1 MAIRHFIQPAIMPFL
16 LLGSMPVIAALDSS
30 CAPGGNFD
38 LSKWK
43 LQMPTGSEGSPDTIS
58 SSELQGCSGYKDSE
72 YFYTNGDDGSLVMKV
87 PGGPDTSDCVTTP
100 NSKHCRT
107 ELREDD
113 PSSWSP
119 LSSYNRL
126 FADLV
131 VTENDG
137 SVCIGQIHIDDS
149 ISSKPVA
156 ELYYSSSGALAMGV
170 QTCRTC
176 SQQRADIGNVAKG
189 ERFTYEI
196 RYENGE
202 LSVSIN
208 GDAFKTLDTFE
219 LDSPDSYFK
228 AGNYNQGDG
237 PTEVHFF
244 TIRVS
249 HTEGDEV
256 GSSSTVES
264 QPSSTKE
271 VQLSSTEATEPTSTE
286 VTQPSSTE
294 ATNPVST
301 EVIQPS
307 STLVTLPSSTYTP
320 QATPTTPTQSTPTD
334 PESTDS
340 PTCAGAPSI
349 ASDSTVNL
357 RLFTE
362 SNCCSAIQTM
372 KIGSLNN
379 CHNSSNP
386 FQSFYEAVGSSMFG
400 RNIRVYT
407 YTGKDCS
414 GTESSFK
421 LTNQVQCWSSGA
433 TWNSFKIA
441 RR

>member
-1 MAIRHFIQPAIMPFL
+1 MSPLFL
-16 LLGSMPVIAALDSS
+16 RSISCVAALDSS

-38 LSKWK
+38 LSKWR
-43 LQMPTGSEGSPDTIS
+43 LQMPTGSQRSPDTIS
-58 SSELQGCSGYKDSE
+58 SSELQGCSGFKDSE
-72 YFYTNGDDGSLVMKV
+72 YFYTNEADGALVMKV

-107 ELREDD
+107 EFREDD
-113 PSSWSP
+113 PDSWSP
-119 LSSYNRL
+119 LGSYNRL

-156 ELYYSSSGALAMGV
+156 ELYYSSSGALTMGV

-176 SQQRADIGNVAKG
+176 SQERFDISNVPKG

-196 RYENGE
+196 RYESNE

-208 GDAFKTLDTFE
+208 GGTFKTLDTFE
-219 LDSPDSYFK
+219 LDAPDSYFK

-244 TIRVS
+244 EIRVS
-249 HTEGDEV
+249 HTESDED
-256 GSSSTVES
+256 GSSSIVATQPTSTKDVQFSSTEVSES
-264 QPSSTKE
+264 TSTELAQPSSTF
-271 VQLSSTEATEPTSTE
+271 
-286 VTQPSSTE
+286 
-294 ATNPVST
+294 
-301 EVIQPS
+301 
-307 STLVTLPSSTYTP
+307 VTLPSGTEIP
-320 QATPTTPTQSTPTD
+320 HATQSTSTNPAGPEYTD
-334 PESTDS
+334 N
-340 PTCAGAPSI
+340 PTCASIPSI
-349 ASDSTVNL
+349 SSDYTVNL
-357 RLFTE
+357 RLFTD
-362 SNCCSAIQTM
+362 SNCCSAVQTT
-372 KIGSLNN
+372 KIGNLNT
-379 CHNSSNP
+379 CHNASSP
-386 FQSFYEAVGSSMFG
+386 FQGFYEAVGSGMFG
-400 RNIRVYT
+400 RNIRVYA

-421 LTNQVQCWSSGA
+421 LTNEAKCWRDGA